1 MSEYVDLVM
10 QAQNGTDNERRSAF
24 DELVRRFQNMVYSRA
39 YALTGDNTLAEDAMQ
54 ETFIAAYV
62 RIEQLRE
69 PIAFPGWLRRIVVT
83 QCDRITRGKRPIIE
97 SLEARYDIASD
108 NPGPEDRYEEQE
120 IRTRILNA
128 INALPEHERAVTEG
142 FYMHGVSQKELA
154 ERLQVPV
161 TTIKK
166 RLQYARQRLR
176 ALVGELNAAM
186 DNAVIDILKKRQPQH
201 QPAYIYNQ
209 KTDDIDTDS

>member
-1 MSEYVDLVM
+1 MSEYVDLVI
-10 QAQNGTDNERRSAF
+10 QAQNGTDSERRTAF
-24 DELVRRFQNMVYSRA
+24 DELVRRFQNMVFSRA
-39 YALTGDNTLAEDAMQ
+39 YALTNDNTLAEDAMQ
-54 ETFIAAYV
+54 ETFISAYL

-69 PIAFPGWLRRIVVT
+69 PVAFPGWLRRIVVT

-128 INALPEHERAVTEG
+128 IRALPEHERAVTEG
-142 FYMHGVSQKELA
+142 FYMQGVSQKELA

-186 DNAVIDILKKRQPQH
+186 DHAVIDILKKRQPQH
-201 QPAYIYNQ
+201 QPAYVFK
-209 KTDDIDTDS
+209 KTSEDPDIDS